1 MEKPTALL
9 PLGSARLSLCSL
21 RSLAA
26 NFGFQVKCLFAF
38 SFLARICR
46 PVYSKLFETYFMS
59 YTKLQWW
66 ERFQKYY
73 TEFPEVGLAVDL
85 SRMNVT
91 DEFFAGMESRVRK
104 ALTAMTALENG
115 AIANPD
121 ENRMVG
127 HYWLRNPALA
137 PTPEIRREIK
147 ETVEHIKGFAGKI
160 HAGKIRGKGG
170 VFKNYLLI
178 GIGGSALGPQFVAHA
193 LGNSR
198 TDKLKPHFF
207 DNTDPDGM
215 NRVLAMIGDDLKRTL
230 CIVISKSGGT
240 KETRNGML
248 IAKKAYERAKL
259 DFGSHTI
266 AITMK
271 GSQLDKLAA
280 QDKWLARFPMWDW
293 VGGRT
298 SELSAVGL
306 LPAALQGIDIS
317 SLLSGACDV
326 DKITRNQ
333 KIKTNPALQ
342 LALAWFESGNGK
354 GSKNM
359 VILPYKDSLELFSKY
374 LQQLVMESLGKEL
387 DLNGNIVNQG
397 ITVLG
402 NKGSTDQHSYI
413 QQLRDGLDNFFVS
426 FIEVLDDGD
435 NTNLMVEDKVTAG
448 DFLHGFYLG
457 TRQGLAEKGRESLTI
472 TVKEVSA
479 RSIGMLIALFER
491 TVGFYA
497 SLVNINAYH
506 QPGVEAGKRA
516 AGQVIEIQRKILDC
530 LSKKSKKLFTLLE
543 ISKAI
548 GAEEDVEV
556 VFKVIEHLVATR
568 TRNISKIPDSSLLNC
583 KYGIG

>member
-1 MEKPTALL
+1 MN
-9 PLGSARLSLCSL
+9 C
-21 RSLAA
+21 
-26 NFGFQVKCLFAF
+26 
-38 SFLARICR
+38 
-46 PVYSKLFETYFMS
+46 
-59 YTKLQWW
+59 TKLQWW

-73 TEFPEVGLAVDL
+73 TEFPEAGLAVDL

-91 DEFFAGMESRVRK
+91 DEFFARMEPRVQK
-104 ALTAMTALENG
+104 ALADMTALEKG

-137 PTPEIRREIK
+137 PTPEIQNEIK
-147 ETVEHIKGFAGKI
+147 ETIENIKGFATKI
-160 HAGKIRGKGG
+160 HTGKIRGKGG
-170 VFKNYLLI
+170 AFKNYLLI

-193 LGNSR
+193 LGDPR
-198 TDKLKPHFF
+198 TDKLKPYFF

-215 NRVLAMIGDDLKRTL
+215 NRVLATIGNDLKQTL

-248 IAKKAYERAKL
+248 IAKAAYEKVGL
-259 DFGSHTI
+259 DFGAHTI
-266 AITMK
+266 AITTN
-271 GSQLDKLAA
+271 GSQLDKLAV

-306 LPAALQGIDIS
+306 LPAALQGLDIT
-317 SLLSGACDV
+317 SLLSGACEI
-326 DKITRNQ
+326 DKITRSQN
-333 KIKTNPALQ
+333 IKANPALQ
-342 LALAWFESGNGK
+342 LALAWFVSGNGK

-359 VILPYKDSLELFSKY
+359 VILPYKDRLELFSKY

-387 DLNGNIVNQG
+387 DLNRNVVNQG

-402 NKGSTDQHSYI
+402 NKGATDQHSYV

-457 TRQGLAEKGRESLTI
+457 TRQALAEKGRESLTI

-506 QPGVEAGKRA
+506 QPGVEAGKKA
-516 AGQVIEIQRKILDC
+516 AGQVIEIERKILDC
-530 LSKKSKKLFTLLE
+530 LSKKPNTLFTLSD
-543 ISKAI
+543 ISKLI
-548 GAEEDVEV
+548 GMEDDMET
-556 VFKVIEHLVATR
+556 VFKVIEHLMSNR
-568 TRNISKIPDSSLLNC
+568 SCKISKQSDPLLANC
-583 KYGIG
+583 KYRLS